1 MYQYRTYMHYT
12 CAHSILFLPATA
24 TQWGRMVTVARL
36 NPSAMLSQAQ
46 SFVSGS
52 AQLILLTQSPTT
64 ASCLISTRLPLP
76 ASKVCRVFA
85 NSALIES

>member
-1 MYQYRTYMHYT
+1 MYQYRTHMHYT

-46 SFVSGS
+46 SFVS
-52 AQLILLTQSPTT
+52 AQLILFTQSPTIPRHVL
-64 ASCLISTRLPLP
+64 SLRVLP
-76 ASKVCRVFA
+76 ARKVCAVC
-85 NSALIES
+85 LLTQL